1 MALPIPQPLFL
12 CRRFWAIAWR
22 YGLVLERNN
31 RKRLPGDNFF
41 FYQQAYSNGGYHTL
55 ISTLRFLLTSFS
67 KGRMVP
73 FRISTEISSAKS
85 RRRLLFTAKK
95 NWVEAELPPTAY
107 FFVFRYSRIYRVTA
121 GTNQTVRPS
130 KNSYPRVH
138 IREKIQRA
146 D

>member
-1 MALPIPQPLFL
+1 
-12 CRRFWAIAWR
+12 
-22 YGLVLERNN
+22 
-31 RKRLPGDNFF
+31 
-41 FYQQAYSNGGYHTL
+41 
-55 ISTLRFLLTSFS
+55 
-67 KGRMVP
+67 MVP

-85 RRRLLFTAKK
+85 RRRLLFIAKK
-95 NWVEAELPPTAY
+95 NWVEAELPPSAY